1 MKQGTPPGNT
11 RNSKSWGFR
20 RGFSAAVAGML
31 FLGLITPENAQAR
44 TGAFGNQPQIVW
56 MLRNS

>member
-11 RNSKSWGFR
+11 RNSKNWRLR

-31 FLGLITPENAQAR
+31 FLGLITPEKAQAR